1 MWFGLYRKVSES
13 HGGTAKDMTRLSE
26 TFFFLLKKRLGET
39 ETNFVFFWPRLNIIR
54 GEELKNSGVPAF
66 WLSKETGR
74 NPY

>member
-26 TFFFLLKKRLGET
+26 TFFFLLKKTRGDR
-39 ETNFVFFWPRLNIIR
+39 NKFCVFWPRLNIIR